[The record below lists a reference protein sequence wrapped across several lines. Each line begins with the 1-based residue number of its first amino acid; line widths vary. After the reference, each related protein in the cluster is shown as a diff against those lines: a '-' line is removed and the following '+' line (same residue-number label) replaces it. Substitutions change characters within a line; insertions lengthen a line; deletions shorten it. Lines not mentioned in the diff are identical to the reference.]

1 MGALKLSDDKLV
13 MPSRPGYGTE
23 GTAFVV
29 YANYVQLIPPRDLTL
44 YVYDISQISPEIKG
58 KKCIQLIRLM
68 INEAEELASYRNDIV
83 TDFRSTL
90 ISRKKLALKA
100 EGPDANVVT
109 VIYKAEGEDDP
120 KERAP
125 QYKIKVQ
132 HTKIL
137 TVGELMDFLTST
149 NPANFYENKLDMI
162 REYLPN
168 TLALFQTHYCESWHT
183 RLTNN
188 RGTQHLPQALCQ
200 IYQQLGHSWG

>member
-1 MGALKLSDDKLV
+1 MSALKLSDDKLV

-44 YVYDISQISPEIKG
+44 YVYDISQISPEVKG
-58 KKCIQLIRLM
+58 KKCIQVIRLM
-68 INEAEELASYRNDIV
+68 VNEAPELANYRNDIV

-90 ISRKKLALKA
+90 ISRKKLAPTA

-109 VIYKAEGEDDP
+109 VTYKAEGEDDP

-132 HTKIL
+132 HTKTL
-137 TVGELMDFLTST
+137 TVGDLMDFLTST
-149 NPANFYENKLDMI
+149 NPANLYENKLEMI
-162 REYLPN
+162 REYQYES
-168 TLALFQTHYCESWHT
+168 LALHPTPTCK
-183 RLTNN
+183 
-188 RGTQHLPQALCQ
+188 C
-200 IYQQLGHSWG
+200 